1 MTPRVTVF
9 APNPLLG
16 ITIEGRGERDDV
28 HLHPAGQGVWLT
40 RMAAELGA
48 NPVLCGFRGG
58 ETGALLEPLLD
69 RLPGELRLVATA
81 SATGCYVIDR
91 RSGERRLV
99 AQMLSEPVSR
109 HELDDLF
116 ATTVTNALGSRV
128 LAICNPFPADTVP
141 LDVYGRL
148 VADVR
153 AGGVPVLV
161 DLSSPRLES
170 ALEGRPE
177 LVKLNDWELAEFV
190 CGPVS
195 DLRDLRA
202 AAERVRDGGA
212 GTVVVTRGGEPAFV
226 LDGDGAS
233 ELVPPRFE
241 HGTREGCGDSMM
253 GGVAAALACGQ
264 DLQVALRQG
273 AAAGAVNFLRH
284 GLGTGSRASVEELIG
299 KVRLDPL
306 PDGRTQNGGSTPPPE
321 TTARGPSRE
330 IQPR

>member
-1 MTPRVTVF
+1 MRPRVTVF

-16 ITIEGRGERDDV
+16 ITIERRGDRDDI

-48 NPVLCGFRGG
+48 EPALCGFLGG
-58 ETGALLEPLLD
+58 ETGTMLEPLLAG
-69 RLPGELRLVATA
+69 LPGERRLVATESA
-81 SATGCYVIDR
+81 SGCYVVDR
-91 RSGERRLV
+91 RSGERIAV
-99 AQMLSEPVSR
+99 AQATSEPVSR

-116 ATTVTNALGSRV
+116 AATVTTALDGAV
-128 LAICNPFPADTVP
+128 LAVCNPYPADTIP

-153 AGGVPVLV
+153 AGGIPALV

-170 ALEGRPE
+170 ALMGRPE

-190 CGPVS
+190 SGPVAEP
-195 DLRDLRA
+195 RDLRA
-202 AAERVRDGGA
+202 AAERLRAGGA

-226 LDGDGAS
+226 LDADGAW

-241 HGTREGCGDSMM
+241 HGTREGCGDTMM
-253 GGVAAALACGQ
+253 GAVAAALATGR
-264 DLQVALRQG
+264 DLRSALRLG

-284 GLGTGSRASVEELIG
+284 GLGTGSRASVYELEPR
-299 KVRLDPL
+299 VRLAPL
-306 PDGRTQNGGSTPPPE
+306 GDGVGRSPR
-321 TTARGPSRE
+321 AVA
-330 IQPR
+330 QPRP